1 MSTVF
6 RSIING
12 SFKAHS
18 LKYSRCLFQVSQA
31 QIIKYASTATF
42 PHLIE
47 CHPELK
53 THNDLHKFSIEH
65 PESFWDIQAK
75 SMLTWS
81 KMYSSDKI
89 MNCDMKKGEFKW
101 FEDGQLNA
109 SVNCVDR

>member
-1 MSTVF
+1 MF
-6 RSIING
+6 RSVLIND
-12 SFKAHS
+12 SFKVHT
-18 LKYSRCLFQVSQA
+18 LKHLRNLLKKSQV

-42 PHLIE
+42 PNLIE
-47 CHPELK
+47 CHTEIK

-89 MNCDMKKGEFKW
+89 MNCDMKKGVFKW
-101 FEDGQLNA
+101 FDDGQLNA